1 MRIAFHVNLF
11 LSTMQISSN
20 KIRSEDFKVW
30 NERMVKKYDPDAFH
44 HHPNPL
50 VRFTEKKRVKA
61 ILHLL
66 GIYSREDCILEV
78 GCGGG
83 NILEKAPMGELF
95 GVDISVF
102 IITKAKKKLG
112 KKVHL
117 FQANA
122 QNLPF
127 KDQLFK
133 QVICS
138 EVLEHLLDPYLSL
151 KEIARILAPKGI
163 AVISVPNELWINR
176 IKRILIRLGIFDWLL
191 HRQGGYDKMPERMED
206 EWHLH
211 ALLLEEWIYLFKNFF
226 RITHLK
232 RIPFSWLPLRYVL
245 RLEKI

>member
-1 MRIAFHVNLF
+1 MRFAFNVNLF
-11 LSTMQISSN
+11 LSTMQIAS
-20 KIRSEDFKVW
+20 KRIKSEDFKAW
-30 NERMVKKYDPDAFH
+30 NERMVKKYDPDEFH
-44 HHPNPL
+44 RHPNPL
-50 VRFTEKKRVKA
+50 VRFTEKKRVKV
-61 ILHLL
+61 ILNLL
-66 GIYSREDCILEV
+66 GIYSGGDCILEV

-83 NILEKAPMGELF
+83 NILEKVPTGELF
-95 GVDISVF
+95 GVDISDF

-127 KDQLFK
+127 KDHTFK

-151 KEIARILAPKGI
+151 KEIARILSPQGI

-176 IKRILIRLGIFDWLL
+176 IKRILIRLGIFDCLL

-211 ALLLEEWIYLFKNFF
+211 TFLLEEWIHLFKIFF
-226 RITHLK
+226 KITRLK
-232 RIPFSWLPLRYVL
+232 RIPFFWLPLRYVL